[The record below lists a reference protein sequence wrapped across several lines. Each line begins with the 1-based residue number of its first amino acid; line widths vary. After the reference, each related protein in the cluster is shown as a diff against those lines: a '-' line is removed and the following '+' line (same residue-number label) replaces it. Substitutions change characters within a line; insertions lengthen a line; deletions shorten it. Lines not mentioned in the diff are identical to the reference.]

1 MLRLA
6 LLTTAGLLAA
16 SPALAH
22 PHVWIDMRSSVN
34 FDASGNVDAIGVVWT
49 FDEFYTQF
57 ATDGL
62 DRNNNKK
69 LDPAELQ
76 DLANTYAKNLKEFRY
91 FTFIEV
97 GGKLADVG
105 APSKPTATFDKG
117 QLTFQFS
124 LPLAKPIDPATTKI
138 RYASFDPTYYIDIS
152 PVDAK
157 AVSFTGPQRQGC
169 TFALRTVDSTK
180 PDSLNLAQ
188 SVKMKA
194 PTNDVL
200 NATNAAIVDVT
211 CPTAKPAAKSP

>member
-1 MLRLA
+1 MLRA
-6 LLTTAGLLAA
+6 LSLIGFLLAA

-34 FDASGNVDAIGVVWT
+34 FDAKGNVDAIAVVWT
-49 FDEFYTQF
+49 FDEFYSQF

-69 LDPAELQ
+69 FDTAELQ
-76 DLANTYAKNLKEFRY
+76 DLANTYAKNLKEYRY
-91 FTFIEV
+91 FTFVEV
-97 GGKLADVG
+97 GGKLADFG
-105 APSKPTATFDKG
+105 TPAKQTATFDKG
-117 QLTFQFS
+117 QLTFSLS
-124 LPLAKPIDPATTKI
+124 LPLAKAVDPATTKI

-157 AVSFTGPQRQGC
+157 AVSFTGTQRQGC

-180 PDSLNLAQ
+180 PDALNLAQ
-188 SVKMKA
+188 SVKMKT

-200 NATNAAIVDVT
+200 NATNAAIVDLT
-211 CPTAKPAAKSP
+211 CPTAKTAKTP